1 MINMLGKENKK
12 ISNQR
17 IFLFLVLFA
26 LLVIIFNSGQK
37 FLSINQYLIDGQSF
51 KKDLGALDD
60 QITTK
65 SPYKLSNFDK
75 WIIVTSINKP
85 TDQIQKLASIKEFQL
100 LVVADRKTD
109 PNWHHKGA
117 IFLGI
122 DEQKTLGFQTTVDI
136 PFDSYTRKNIG
147 TNCSQ
152 YTLSHLQRLTM
163 ISFSKAIC
171 MQ

>member
-1 MINMLGKENKK
+1 MSSQRYML
-12 ISNQR
+12 
-17 IFLFLVLFA
+17 IFLFLIVFVLVG
-26 LLVIIFNSGQK
+26 LIFNSGQTN
-37 FLSINQYLIDGQSF
+37 FMVTFWSTNQSATQSTF
-51 KKDLGALDD
+51 KSMN
-60 QITTK
+60 I
-65 SPYKLSNFDK
+65 DK

>member
-1 MINMLGKENKK
+1 MVPFW
-12 ISNQR
+12 STNQS
-17 IFLFLVLFA
+17 A
-26 LLVIIFNSGQK
+26 T
-37 FLSINQYLIDGQSF
+37 QSTF
-51 KKDLGALDD
+51 KSMN
-60 QITTK
+60 I
-65 SPYKLSNFDK
+65 DK

>member
-1 MINMLGKENKK
+1 MMSSQRYML
-12 ISNQR
+12 
-17 IFLFLVLFA
+17 IFLFLIVFVLVG
-26 LLVIIFNSGQK
+26 LIFNSGQTN
-37 FLSINQYLIDGQSF
+37 FMVPFWCTNQSATQSTF
-51 KKDLGALDD
+51 KSMN
-60 QITTK
+60 I
-65 SPYKLSNFDK
+65 DK